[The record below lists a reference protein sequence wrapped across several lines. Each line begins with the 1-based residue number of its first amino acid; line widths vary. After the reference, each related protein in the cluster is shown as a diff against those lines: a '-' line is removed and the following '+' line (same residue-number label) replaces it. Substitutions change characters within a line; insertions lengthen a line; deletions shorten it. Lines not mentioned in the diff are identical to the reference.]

1 NVGDQV
7 VENSGEG
14 NDTVYASVDYNL
26 AANVENLIL
35 QGGATQG
42 YGNTLNNTIYGTG
55 GDNLLN
61 GNAGADSMY
70 GGAGNDSYFV
80 DNAGDQ
86 VVENSGAG
94 NDTVYASVD
103 YTLAANVEN
112 LILQGGATQGYG
124 NTLNNTIYG
133 TGGDNLLNGNAGA
146 DSMYGG
152 AGNDSYFVDN
162 VGDQVVENSGEGNDT
177 VYASVDYNLAASV
190 ENLILQ
196 SGATQGYGNTLNN
209 TIYGT
214 GGDNLL
220 NGNAGADSMYGGA
233 GNAPY

>member
-14 NDTVYASVDYNL
+14 NDTVYASVDYN
-26 AANVENLIL
+26 
-35 QGGATQG
+35 
-42 YGNTLNNTIYGTG
+42 
-55 GDNLLN
+55 
-61 GNAGADSMY
+61 
-70 GGAGNDSYFV
+70 
-80 DNAGDQ
+80 
-86 VVENSGAG
+86 
-94 NDTVYASVD
+94 
-103 YTLAANVEN
+103 LAANVEN

-220 NGNAGADSMYGGA
+220 NGNAGADSMYRGA
-233 GNAPY
+233 GNDSYFVDNAGDQVVENSGAGNDTVYASVDYTLAANVENLILQGGATQGYGNSDNNSLFGTAGVNLLDGKAGIDILTGGGGDDF